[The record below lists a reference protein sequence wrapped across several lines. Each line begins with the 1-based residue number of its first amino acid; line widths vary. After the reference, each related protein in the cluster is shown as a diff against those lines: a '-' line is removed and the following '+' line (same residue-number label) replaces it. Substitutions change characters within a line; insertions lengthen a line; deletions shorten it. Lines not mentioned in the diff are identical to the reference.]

1 MYSFH
6 LFFFSSS
13 STRSLPFLSFVV
25 PIFGWNVS
33 LIFPIFL
40 KRFLVFPH
48 LLFPSIF
55 MHCSLKKA
63 FSSLLTILWN
73 STFPFLPCFSLLS
86 SATCQASSDNHFA
99 FLLFHYFI
107 SLFLFGRSDV
117 TSPNSEWLVVQ
128 SFQKKQSENSVNGL
142 MLPDTGYMSLCDQW
156 EGLISSLIIWEL
168 GQGPRAR
175 DQAGKHSLERL
186 NIPLASDML
195 SISVACLE
203 IWICSEAFRL
213 KKKMSTSKI
222 PLFIAYSKKKSPYF
236 TLVLRTSA
244 QGSCGYNKQGTVWP
258 ARVGSP

>member
-13 STRSLPFLSFVV
+13 STRSLPFLYFVV
-25 PIFGWNVS
+25 PIFGWNVPS
-33 LIFPIFL
+33 IFPIFL
-40 KRFLVFPH
+40 TRFLVFPH

-63 FSSLLTILWN
+63 FLSLLTILWN

-86 SATCQASSDNHFA
+86 SATCKASSDNHFA
-99 FLLFHYFI
+99 YLLFHYFI

-156 EGLISSLIIWEL
+156 EGFISSLIIWEL

-175 DQAGKHSLERL
+175 DQAGKHRLERL
-186 NIPLASDML
+186 NILLASDML
-195 SISVACLE
+195 SIPVACLE
-203 IWICSEAFRL
+203 IWICSEALRF
-213 KKKMSTSKI
+213 KKKCQLEKYQYLLNI
-222 PLFIAYSKKKSPYF
+222 
-236 TLVLRTSA
+236 LRR
-244 QGSCGYNKQGTVWP
+244 
-258 ARVGSP
+258 RVPISL